1 MKCNFLLQQNAEED
15 TLNLEW
21 KVHLDRKNM
30 FSHEKIW
37 SNAKMILHENVNC
50 LILMRK
56 YKVRRNQKASQI
68 ASKIPQ
74 EMQETKTVFT
84 LTTFKLFLADNL
96 SGCLSCDNWQSKN
109 YNYPIKILFFWEW
122 IVRSKKKVSF
132 EFQISYSAFDDYPKL
147 QSGNL
152 FKKFI
157 QTTLWI

>member
-1 MKCNFLLQQNAEED
+1 
-15 TLNLEW
+15 
-21 KVHLDRKNM
+21 M

-96 SGCLSCDNWQSKN
+96 SGCLSCDN
-109 YNYPIKILFFWEW
+109 
-122 IVRSKKKVSF
+122 
-132 EFQISYSAFDDYPKL
+132 
-147 QSGNL
+147 
-152 FKKFI
+152 
-157 QTTLWI
+157 